1 MKSLF
6 LILTV
11 LFTFSANM
19 AQANELNFQDSIQ
32 EGKIEAAYLN
42 MLREDINKAEAGFEH
57 TVANLDEPIND
68 VEGKIQAA
76 MIDMIE
82 TEIKTAKV
90 MHSDLSN
97 EEVINDETSSDLRKQ
112 IELVKDLTAEL
123 SH

>member
-1 MKSLF
+1 MKNLF
-6 LILTV
+6 LIFAVLITV
-11 LFTFSANM
+11 FTNFATAND
-19 AQANELNFQDSIQ
+19 LSFQDSIQ

-82 TEIKTAKV
+82 TEIKMAKV

-97 EEVINDETSSDLRKQ
+97 EEVINDETSSELRKQ

-123 SH
+123 SL